1 MTTPLTIG
9 TDRRDDGTVA
19 VVASGEIDMSNVA
32 EFARALTEA
41 IGAGDQRPVTV
52 DLTAVEY
59 LDSGAI
65 NTLFSSA
72 EDIRVIANPL
82 LIPVLTISR
91 LTELVSVE
99 PPPERPD
106 A

>member
-9 TDRRDDGTVA
+9 TDRLDDGTVA

-32 EFARALTEA
+32 AFAKALTDA
-41 IGAGDQRPVTV
+41 IDAGSGGPVTV
-52 DLTAVEY
+52 DLSAVEY

-72 EDIRVIANPL
+72 DGIKVIANPL
-82 LIPVLTISR
+82 LIPVLQVSR

-99 PPPERPD
+99 PSPD
-106 A
+106 G